1 MAVSLVG
8 KGRQAFALSKLVW
21 FTLPKDDNPN
31 GRETN
36 LKYTSLRKEE
46 EWSGYH
52 QVTPNWKCHIEKA
65 LC

>member
-1 MAVSLVG
+1 MDKPQRQINIFKRINVTMAVSLVG

-46 EWSGYH
+46 E
-52 QVTPNWKCHIEKA
+52 
-65 LC
+65 